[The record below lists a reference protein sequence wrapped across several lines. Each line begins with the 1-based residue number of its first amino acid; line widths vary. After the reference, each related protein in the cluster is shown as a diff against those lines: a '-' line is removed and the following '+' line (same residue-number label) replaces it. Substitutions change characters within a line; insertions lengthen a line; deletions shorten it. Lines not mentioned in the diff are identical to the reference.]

1 MAKLHGLQE
10 TTMFLFGSL
19 DRRLGAV
26 GRVGNTKGKV
36 VNQALLQRP
45 SEVTCES
52 QFGNQYF
59 KVIN

>member
-1 MAKLHGLQE
+1 
-10 TTMFLFGSL
+10 MFLFGSL

-45 SEVTCES
+45 SEVACES